1 MQPTHE
7 QMQIVFFLW
16 QYFHNELILIV
27 ECKQGIFH
35 SFDICIPETHDAQKA
50 YSYSDYYSIV
60 QRRYIMKGESFC
72 VKAYQCFEASTF
84 SRRFGSKLNAVKLQV
99 CISCTQVQI

>member
-1 MQPTHE
+1 MHE
-7 QMQIVFFLW
+7 QMQIVFSYGSIFIMNSFSLLNASKV
-16 QYFHNELILIV
+16 F
-27 ECKQGIFH
+27 FH